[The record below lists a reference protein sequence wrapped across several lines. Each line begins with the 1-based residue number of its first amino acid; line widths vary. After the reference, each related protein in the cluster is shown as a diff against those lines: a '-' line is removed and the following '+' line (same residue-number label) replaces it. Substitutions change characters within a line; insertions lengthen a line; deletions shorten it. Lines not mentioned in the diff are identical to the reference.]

1 MSTFAVVLKKISKI
15 YPHPDAD
22 KLELGQVEGMSFQF
36 VVQKGLYKA
45 GDDVVFF
52 PIEAVL
58 PQDLIQ
64 QQGIANFMA
73 GKEKNRIKTAV
84 LRGQLSQG
92 YVAPVSSIK
101 EYLKVDT
108 LPEDLTTALGVIKY
122 EPPEIPIQN
131 GILVGL
137 PEFANTPYD
146 IEGCDLYLDI
156 VVKMMEEKVAVT
168 EKLEG
173 SNMLTT
179 LNLNKEINVCLHT
192 KAIKNIPGQEEHHFW
207 KIARAS
213 SSLLLLYQSPS
224 IIEIA
229 QILEKDYFPG
239 QTIAIRSEALGPG
252 IQSNIYNFKEHTTR
266 IFDIEVN
273 GRYLDFAELHHILSE
288 IGVSDKLVPT
298 IASDVVL
305 KDWLAGKTLQEVSRG
320 KSVLNPDR
328 YREGIVIKPMK
339 EQYIIG
345 FGRLILKQRDPL
357 YLAKQKD

>member
-73 GKEKNRIKTAV
+73 GKEKNRIRTAA

-92 YVAPVSSIK
+92 YVASVSSIK

-108 LPEDLTTALGVIKY
+108 LPEDLTTALEVVKY
-122 EPPEIPIQN
+122 EPPEIPVQN

-156 VVKMMEEKVAVT
+156 VVKMMEEKVVVT

-179 LNLNKEINVCLHT
+179 LDLNKEISVCLHT

-207 KIARAS
+207 KIARA
-213 SSLLLLYQSPS
+213 QSPS

-239 QTIAIRSEALGPG
+239 QTIAIRSEVLGPG
-252 IQSNIYNFKEHTTR
+252 VQNNIYNFKEHTTR

-273 GRYLDFAELHHILSE
+273 GKYLDFTEYQCTLTKIGASE
-288 IGVSDKLVPT
+288 RLVPI
-298 IASDVVL
+298 IASNVVL
-305 KDWLAGKTLQEVSRG
+305 KDWLAGRTLQEASRG

>member
-1 MSTFAVVLKKISKI
+1 MSTFAVVQKKISKI
-15 YPHPDAD
+15 YIHPDAD
-22 KLELGQVEGMSFQF
+22 KLELGQVEGMTFQF

-52 PIEAVL
+52 PIDAVL
-58 PQDLIQ
+58 PQRLIQ

-73 GKEKNRIKTAV
+73 GKEKNRIRTVV
-84 LRGQLSQG
+84 LRGALSQG

-101 EYLKVDT
+101 EYLNVDT

-122 EPPEIPIQN
+122 EPPEIPVQN
-131 GILVGL
+131 GILMGL

-146 IEGCDLYLDI
+146 IESCDLYLDI
-156 VVKMMEEKVAVT
+156 VKKMIDELVVIT

-179 LNLNKEINVCLHT
+179 LGLNKEISVCLHT

-207 KIARAS
+207 KIART
-213 SSLLLLYQSPS
+213 QSPS

-252 IQSNIYNFKEHTTR
+252 PGVQSNIYNFKEHTTR

-273 GRYLDFAELHHILSE
+273 GKYLDFMELYCILTK
-288 IGVSDKLVPT
+288 IGASHRYVPVL
-298 IASDVVL
+298 ASNIL
-305 KDWLAGKTLQEVSRG
+305 LRDWLAGRSLQEASRG
-320 KSVLNPDR
+320 KSVLNPER

>member
-73 GKEKNRIKTAV
+73 GKEKNRIRTAV

-101 EYLKVDT
+101 EYLKIDT
-108 LPEDLTTALGVIKY
+108 LPEDLTTALGVVKY
-122 EPPEIPIQN
+122 EPPEIPVQN

-156 VVKMMEEKVAVT
+156 VVKMMEEKVVVT

-179 LNLNKEINVCLHT
+179 LDLNKEISVCLHT

-207 KIARAS
+207 KIARA
-213 SSLLLLYQSPS
+213 QSPS

-252 IQSNIYNFKEHTTR
+252 IQSNIYNFKEHNTR
-266 IFDIEVN
+266 IFDIEIN
-273 GRYLDFAELHHILSE
+273 GKYLDFTELHCILTKIGASE
-288 IGVSDKLVPT
+288 RLVPI
-298 IASDVVL
+298 IASNVVL
-305 KDWLAGKTLQEVSRG
+305 KDWLAGRTLQEASRG